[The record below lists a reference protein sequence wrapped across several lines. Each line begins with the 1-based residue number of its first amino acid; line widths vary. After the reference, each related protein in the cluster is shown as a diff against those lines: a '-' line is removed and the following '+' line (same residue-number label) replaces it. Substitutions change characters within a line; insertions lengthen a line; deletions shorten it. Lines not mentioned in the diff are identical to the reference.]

1 MSSDKQEGG
10 GRAPVAVVT
19 GAARGIGRAICLA
32 LARDGA
38 DVVVA
43 DIDLEAA
50 EATAELVT
58 ACGRRGQ
65 ARRTD
70 VAAEEQI
77 VALIGDVA
85 REHDGIDILVNNA
98 GIIAMCPLLELGAE
112 QWDRTMTI
120 NLRGTF
126 LTSREALKVMCAQG
140 HGKIVSIASLAA
152 KIGGY
157 VAPADYAASKAG
169 IITLTKS
176 MALAAAAHGVNVNAV
191 APGPVDTDLTRA
203 WGDEMNQN
211 FAANIPFKRY
221 ATADEVADAVAFL
234 ASDRARYITGEIL
247 DVNGGF
253 HMD

>member
-1 MSSDKQEGG
+1 MSSEQEAG

-38 DVVVA
+38 DVVVS
-43 DIDLEAA
+43 DVDLAA
-50 EATAELVT
+50 AQATAAQVT
-58 ACGRRGQ
+58 ACGRRGL

-70 VAAEEQI
+70 VASEEQV
-77 VALIGDVA
+77 VALIGDTA
-85 REHDGIDILVNNA
+85 RAHGGLDILVNNA
-98 GIIAMCPLLELGAE
+98 GVIALCPILELSAA

-126 LTSREALKVMCAQG
+126 IACREALRVMSAQG
-140 HGKIVSIASLAA
+140 RGKIVNLASLAA

-157 VAPADYAASKAG
+157 AAPADYAASKAG
-169 IITLTKS
+169 VITLTKS
-176 MALAAAAHGVNVNAV
+176 LALAGAASGVNVNAV
-191 APGPVDTDLTRA
+191 APGPIDTDLTRA
-203 WGDEMNQN
+203 WGEEVNRE

-221 ATADEVADAVAFL
+221 GTAAEVAEAVAFL
-234 ASDRARYITGEIL
+234 ASDRARYITGEII

-253 HMD
+253 YMD

>member
-1 MSSDKQEGG
+1 MSSEQEAG

-38 DVVVA
+38 DVVVS
-43 DIDLEAA
+43 DVDLAA
-50 EATAELVT
+50 AQDTAAQVT
-58 ACGRRGQ
+58 ACGRRGL

-70 VAAEEQI
+70 VASEEQ
-77 VALIGDVA
+77 VAALIGDTA
-85 REHDGIDILVNNA
+85 RAHGGLDILVNNA
-98 GIIAMCPLLELGAE
+98 GVIALCPILELSAA

-126 LTSREALKVMCAQG
+126 IACREALRVMSAQG
-140 HGKIVSIASLAA
+140 RGKIVNIASLAA

-157 VAPADYAASKAG
+157 AAPADYAASKAG
-169 IITLTKS
+169 VITLTKS
-176 MALAAAAHGVNVNAV
+176 LALAGAARGVNVNAV
-191 APGPVDTDLTRA
+191 APGPIDTDLTRA
-203 WGDEMNQN
+203 WGEEVNRE

-221 ATADEVADAVAFL
+221 GTAAEVAEAVAFL
-234 ASDRARYITGEIL
+234 ASDRAGYITGEII

>member
-1 MSSDKQEGG
+1 MSIDKQEGG

-98 GIIAMCPLLELGAE
+98 GIIAMCPLLELSAE

-140 HGKIVSIASLAA
+140 HGKVVSIASLAA

-203 WGDEMNQN
+203 WGDEMNEN

-221 ATADEVADAVAFL
+221 ATAEEVADAVAFL